1 MDPMRST
8 QGSPPDDRIR
18 IVVADDRK
26 RSRRALR
33 ALLGTCSDLLV
44 VADAADGAEAIGL
57 VARERPDVVLMD
69 LRMPVLNGFQA
80 TARIKR
86 DWPRVRVLVL
96 SIAAEARDQALA
108 AGADAFV
115 AKGAPEDLLLDT
127 IRTLARA
134 P

>member
-1 MDPMRST
+1 MT
-8 QGSPPDDRIR
+8 ERIR
-18 IVVADDRK
+18 VVVADDQQVMREG
-26 RSRRALR
+26 LV
-33 ALLGTCSDLLV
+33 ALLELINGIEITG
-44 VADAADGAEAIGL
+44 AAANGAEAVDL
-57 VARERPDVVLMD
+57 VAEGNVDVVLMD
-69 LRMPVLNGFQA
+69 LRMPVLDGFQA

-127 IRTLARA
+127 IRTLACA